1 MKTFNDTELLAGLR
15 ENNHE
20 AFHYLYQK
28 YWDKLY
34 VVARKRL
41 GNTWEAE
48 EIVQDVFC
56 KLWRRRETL
65 ALKGGFE
72 NYLAVAVKFEV
83 INRFAKRAHAEAYRQ
98 HQQHFHREADE
109 GTLRQ
114 LDFEELRR
122 SLEGTIQALP
132 AKCSIVYRLS
142 REQGFTNRQIAE
154 KLDISV
160 KTVEGHLS
168 RALKVLRSVL

>member
-1 MKTFNDTELLAGLR
+1 MKTFCDTELLNGLR
-15 ENNHE
+15 ENDHE
-20 AFHYLYQK
+20 AFRYLYEK

-41 GNTWEAE
+41 DNTWEAE

-65 ALKGGFE
+65 SLKGGFE

-83 INRFAKRAHAEAYRQ
+83 INRFAKRAHAAAYRQ
-98 HQQHFHREADE
+98 HLELRYSEADQDM
-109 GTLRQ
+109 LRQ
-114 LDFEELRR
+114 LDFDELQRR
-122 SLEGTIQALP
+122 LETTIQTLP

-142 REQGFTNRQIAE
+142 REQGFSNRQIAE
-154 KLDISV
+154 ELNISI

-168 RALKVLRSVL
+168 RALKALRSVF